1 MPKLTPIP
9 AREVV
14 RKLRQIG
21 YEGPFGGGK
30 HAVMRHPETGIKI
43 SVPMHA
49 NRDLPLGTLRAIVK
63 AAGIS
68 VEEWE
73 QI

>member
-14 RKLRQIG
+14 RKLRALG

-30 HAVMRHPETGIKI
+30 HSVMRHPETSVKI
-43 SVPMHA
+43 SVPVHSS
-49 NRDLPLGTLRAIVK
+49 RDLPIGTLRAIVRE
-63 AAGIS
+63 AGVS

-73 QI
+73 QL

>member
-9 AREVV
+9 AREVL
-14 RKLRQIG
+14 RKLRRLG

-30 HAVMRHPETGIKI
+30 YAVMRNPETGVKI
-43 SVPMHA
+43 SVPIHA
-49 NRDLPLGTLRAIVK
+49 ARDLPLGTLRAIVK
-63 AAGIS
+63 AAGVS

-73 QI
+73 QL

>member
-9 AREVV
+9 AREVL
-14 RKLRQIG
+14 RKLRRLG

-30 HAVMRHPETGIKI
+30 HAVMRNPETGVKI
-43 SVPMHA
+43 SVPIHA
-49 NRDLPLGTLRAIVK
+49 ARDLPLGTPRAIVK
-63 AAGIS
+63 AAGVS

-73 QI
+73 QL